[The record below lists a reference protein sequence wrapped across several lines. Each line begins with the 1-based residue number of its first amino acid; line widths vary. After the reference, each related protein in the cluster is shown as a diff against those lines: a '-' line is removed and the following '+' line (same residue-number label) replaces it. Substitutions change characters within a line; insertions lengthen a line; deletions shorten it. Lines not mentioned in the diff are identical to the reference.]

1 MWGTLNGLLKP
12 RFYKL
17 DKFVDQN
24 PSFTIEKK
32 GRKTFIVFNEDTS
45 LKQIQGLL
53 EWLWK
58 LKFEFTF
65 HDTIYPTISDPGA
78 YFSYSTKKSIGKDHW
93 SMTLG
98 NHGWTG
104 GIYQI
109 RKTTVNQQVYNLFMR
124 KKLKEVG
131 ITDVAFF
138 SHYNR
143 ESPERSRIK
152 DQEILQMHTQIK

>member
-1 MWGTLNGLLKP
+1 MIQYTQQSATL
-12 RFYKL
+12 
-17 DKFVDQN
+17 VH
-24 PSFTIEKK
+24 
-32 GRKTFIVFNEDTS
+32 TS
-45 LKQIQGLL
+45 AIQQKRVL
-53 EWLWK
+53 
-58 LKFEFTF
+58 
-65 HDTIYPTISDPGA
+65 A
-78 YFSYSTKKSIGKDHW
+78 KDHW